1 MDFWISLKGKFI
13 LCWERLQGVLEK
25 ICIIF
30 LINFVFCYV
39 MLVLDELVIWVNMD
53 SQHRRINLQNVWLC
67 NFNLQT
73 FASKFTLCILYLL
86 LYTLFNYWLGKYM
99 NINNTIWLYISK
111 LTMTTLY
118 LLCSF
123 THLKI
128 ISLDV
133 HFKGHY
139 SMWDL
144 LTLFCFILSFQ
155 TFKCDLSFKDD
166 LTKNW
171 T

>member
-1 MDFWISLKGKFI
+1 MDFWIALKGKFI
-13 LCWERLQGVLEK
+13 LCWERLQLFNRK
-25 ICIIF
+25 DLHCIF
-30 LINFVFCYV
+30 LNFVLCYV

-53 SQHRRINLQNVWLC
+53 SQHRRINLQNVRLC

-73 FASKFTLCILYLL
+73 FDSKFTLCILYLL